1 MLLHKDN
8 SKTANLSD
16 LLEGLSEAGIE
27 FIVVGGL
34 AAVIQGAPLTTT
46 DLDIVHR
53 QTKDNIDK
61 ILKFLK
67 KTDAFYRR
75 PDDKRIEPD
84 EYLLS
89 AKGHSL
95 LSTQLGPLDILAF
108 IEKGQGYEDLVSSSV
123 EVVFRGYKVRV
134 LSLKTIIELKKDA
147 KDLKD
152 IARLPILEETMRQ
165 KEQ

>member
-16 LLEGLSEAGIE
+16 LLEGLSEAGVE

>member
-95 LSTQLGPLDILAF
+95 LSTQLGPLDISAF
-108 IEKGQGYEDLVSSSV
+108 IEKGYGYEDLVSSSV